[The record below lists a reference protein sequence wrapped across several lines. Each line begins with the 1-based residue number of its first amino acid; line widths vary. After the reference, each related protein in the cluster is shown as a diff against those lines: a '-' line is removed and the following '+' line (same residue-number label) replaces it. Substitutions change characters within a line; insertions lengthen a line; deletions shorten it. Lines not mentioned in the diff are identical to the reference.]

1 MLDTYSIAPLGNSK
15 VAVLISDKVDFRAN
29 KITGDRERHFVMIK
43 TSFSQVDI
51 AILNVYAPNNSCKLC
66 KVKTGR
72 DERSRQIHNYAGRFL
87 TPQPQR

>member
-1 MLDTYSIAPLGNSK
+1 MRKYILGKQSK
-15 VAVLISDKVDFRAN
+15 ESRAMLISDKVDFRAN

-43 TSFSQVDI
+43 TSFYQVNI

>member
-1 MLDTYSIAPLGNSK
+1 MRKYILGKQSK
-15 VAVLISDKVDFRAN
+15 ESRAMLISDKVDFRAN

-43 TSFSQVDI
+43 TSFYQVDI